1 MREGGDSLSKER
13 SSAFIRLRP
22 AGPARDSRFGGDSE

>member
-1 MREGGDSLSKER
+1 MREGGDSATR

-22 AGPARDSRFGGDSE
+22 IVDGNIDFHFGGDSE

>member
-1 MREGGDSLSKER
+1 MREGSDFAKR

-22 AGPARDSRFGGDSE
+22 AGPARDSLFGGDSE

>member
-1 MREGGDSLSKER
+1 MREGGDSARR

-22 AGPARDSRFGGDSE
+22 AGSARGSRFGGDSE

>member
-1 MREGGDSLSKER
+1 MREKGDSATR

-22 AGPARDSRFGGDSE
+22 AVDGNIYFFNGGDSE